1 LSSSASAGPIGCTS
15 GLEALE
21 LGAFDFGVLEGFLG
35 LSGLFAMQRIWDES
49 GARKRAKARQS
60 TTGETPMNSLLRTL
74 TLLAAFGAG
83 ALSCQQVS
91 AQSKDAEPA
100 TRAANEAFVK
110 SLPFSDRADF
120 DDVKRGFI
128 ATLPDGVIAGPAG
141 KPAWDTKPY
150 AFLQSDTVPATVN
163 PSLWRQAQLNAVNGL
178 FEVTERVYQV
188 RGLDLANLTIIEGDT
203 GLILI
208 DPLLS
213 NETARA
219 ALDLYLGNRPAK
231 PVVAVIYSHSHI
243 DHFGG
248 AKGVISAEDAA
259 SGKVK
264 VIAPDGFMEH
274 AVAEN
279 VIAGNAMSRRAQYM
293 YGLTLPV
300 GERAQIDEGLGK
312 GLSRGTIS
320 LIAPNDLIKQSY
332 ETRTIDGVEI
342 EFHLVPG
349 SEAPSEMLMYFPQF
363 KLLDMAEDATH
374 NMHNLYTLRGA
385 EIRDGRLWSHYL
397 DEAIL
402 RYGERT
408 DAVIAQHHWP
418 MWGNARIVAFLKKQR
433 DLYKFIHDQTVRLL
447 NHGLTPTEIA
457 EQLKLPASL
466 AGEWSARGYY
476 GTLSHNAKAVY
487 QFYLGWYDA
496 NPADLN
502 PLPRA
507 EAARKQ
513 VEYMG
518 GSEAVLKRARE
529 DFASGQYRWVASIT
543 SQLVFA
549 DPADKAARDLG
560 ADALEQLGYQ
570 SEAATW
576 RNAYL
581 AGAAELR
588 NGAPAPQIS
597 TANADLLKG
606 VSIDLAF
613 DFLGVRLNA
622 AKAEGKHIVINW
634 TFTDSNETFVMNLE
648 NSALTHRAGPLA
660 DNADAG
666 VKLTRAALDA
676 ITLKQRTFLGSLVTG
691 DVSISGNPLKL
702 RELFGLLDD
711 FTPDFDIIEPKKAS
725 VE

>member
-1 LSSSASAGPIGCTS
+1 MLASFTVG
-15 GLEALE
+15 
-21 LGAFDFGVLEGFLG
+21 
-35 LSGLFAMQRIWDES
+35 
-49 GARKRAKARQS
+49 
-60 TTGETPMNSLLRTL
+60 SLH
-74 TLLAAFGAG
+74 
-83 ALSCQQVS
+83 CQQVS
-91 AQSKDAEPA
+91 AQTKDAEPA
-100 TRAANEAFVK
+100 TRAANDAFVK
-110 SLPFSDRADF
+110 SLPFADRADF
-120 DDVKRGFI
+120 DDARRGFI
-128 ATLPDGVIAGPAG
+128 ATLGDGVVAGVGG
-141 KPAWDTKPY
+141 KPAWDLRPY
-150 AFLQSDTVPATVN
+150 AFLQKDAVPATVN
-163 PSLWRQAQLNAVNGL
+163 PSLWRQAQLNALNGL
-178 FEVTERVYQV
+178 FKVTDRVYQV
-188 RGLDLANLTIIEGDT
+188 RGLDLANLTIIEGDS

-213 NETARA
+213 NETAKA
-219 ALDLYLGNRPAK
+219 ALDLYLANRPAR
-231 PVVAVIYSHSHI
+231 PVAAVIYSHSHI

-248 AKGVISAEDAA
+248 AKGVMSAEDAA

-293 YGLTLPV
+293 YGLPLPIN
-300 GERAQIDEGLGK
+300 ERGQVDEGLGK
-312 GLSRGTIS
+312 ALSKGTIS
-320 LIAPNDLIKQSY
+320 LIAPNDLIRQAY
-332 ETRTIDGVEI
+332 ETRVIDGVEI

-349 SEAPSEMLMYFPQF
+349 SEAPAEMIMYFPQF
-363 KLLDMAEDATH
+363 KVLNMAEDATH

-385 EIRDGRLWSHYL
+385 QIRDGRLWSRYL
-397 DEAIL
+397 NEAIE
-402 RYGERT
+402 RYGDRT

-457 EQLKLPASL
+457 EKLKLPASL

-502 PLPRA
+502 PLPRV
-507 EAARKQ
+507 ETARKQ

-518 GSEAVLKRARE
+518 GAEAVLKRARA
-529 DFASGQYRWVASIT
+529 DFAAGQYRWVAGVT

-549 DPADKAARDLG
+549 DPANKAARELG

-581 AGAAELR
+581 LGAAELR
-588 NGAPAPQIS
+588 GGVPAAQGGS
-597 TANADLLKG
+597 TANAELLKG

-622 AKAEGKHIVINW
+622 AKAEGKRIVINW
-634 TFTDSNETFVMNLE
+634 TFTDRNETYVMNLE
-648 NSALTHRAGPLA
+648 NSALTHRAGPLDA
-660 DNADAG
+660 NADAG

-676 ITLKQRTFLGSLVTG
+676 ITLKQRSFVGSILTG
-691 DVSISGNPLKL
+691 DVSVSGNPLKL

-711 FTPDFDIIEPKKAS
+711 FTPDFEIVEPRK
-725 VE
+725 VMVD

>member
-1 LSSSASAGPIGCTS
+1 MKSLRK
-15 GLEALE
+15 AL
-21 LGAFDFGVLEGFLG
+21 
-35 LSGLFAMQRIWDES
+35 I
-49 GARKRAKARQS
+49 
-60 TTGETPMNSLLRTL
+60 
-74 TLLAAFGAG
+74 LAAVFTLGS
-83 ALSCQQVS
+83 LHCQQVS

-100 TRAANEAFVK
+100 TRAANDAFIK
-110 SLPFSDRADF
+110 SLPFADRADF
-120 DDVKRGFI
+120 DDARRGFI
-128 ATLPDGVIAGPAG
+128 ATLPDGVVAGIGG
-141 KPAWDTKPY
+141 KPAWDLRPY
-150 AFLQSDTVPATVN
+150 AFLQKDAAPATVN
-163 PSLWRQAQLNAVNGL
+163 PSLWRQAQLNAFNGL
-178 FEVTERVYQV
+178 FKVTERVYQV
-188 RGLDLANLTIIEGDT
+188 RGLDLANLSIIEGDS

-213 NETARA
+213 NETAKA
-219 ALDLYLGNRPAK
+219 ALDLYLAHRPAR
-231 PVVAVIYSHSHI
+231 PVAAVIYTHSHI

-248 AKGVISAEDAA
+248 AKGVMSAEDAA

-293 YGLTLPV
+293 YGLPLPIN
-300 GERAQIDEGLGK
+300 ERGQVDEGLGK
-312 GLSRGTIS
+312 ALSKGTIS
-320 LIAPNDLIKQSY
+320 LIAPNDLIRQAY

-349 SEAPSEMLMYFPQF
+349 SEAPAEMILYFSQF
-363 KLLDMAEDATH
+363 RVLNMAEDATH

-385 EIRDGRLWSHYL
+385 QIRDGRLWSRYL
-397 DEAIL
+397 NEAIE
-402 RYGERT
+402 RYGART

-418 MWGNARIVAFLKKQR
+418 IWGNERIVAFLKKQR

-457 EQLKLPASL
+457 EKLRLPASL

-502 PLPRA
+502 PLPRV
-507 EAARKQ
+507 ETARKQ
-513 VEYMG
+513 LEYMG
-518 GSEAVLKRARE
+518 GAEAVLKRARA
-529 DFASGQYRWVASIT
+529 DFAAGQYRWVASVT

-549 DPADKAARDLG
+549 DPANKAARELG

-581 AGAAELR
+581 VGAAELR
-588 NGAPAPQIS
+588 NGVSPAAGGS
-597 TANADLLKG
+597 SANAELLKG

-622 AKAEGKHIVINW
+622 AKAEGKRIVINW
-634 TFTDSNETFVMNLE
+634 TFTDRNETYVMNLE
-648 NSALTHRAGPLA
+648 NSALTHRAGKLD

-676 ITLKQRTFLGSLVTG
+676 ITLKQRSFVGSILTG

-711 FTPDFDIIEPKKAS
+711 FTPDFEIVEPTKAS
-725 VE
+725 MD